1 MTNTTTTL
9 DIYTDG
15 ACHPPSQTGAWSAI
29 LFDLPNKDEEV
40 VLQGIVQNT
49 THQRMELRAAIE
61 ALRYAHNQVPL
72 CAVALYTDSQYVAD
86 LPMRR
91 SKLEQQGFITKKGKY
106 IQNTDLVKVF
116 FGLLDKLE
124 VNIHKVKAHQKASE
138 LPNHNRKVDKLVRKI
153 LRQAIKAK
161 AQR

>member
-15 ACHPPSQTGAWSAI
+15 ACHPPSQRGAWAAI
-29 LFDLPNKDEEV
+29 LFGVFDQKEEV

-49 THQRMELRAAIE
+49 THQRMELTAATE
-61 ALRYAHNQVPL
+61 ALRYAHNQGPL

-86 LPMRR
+86 LPTRR
-91 SKLEQQGFITKKGKY
+91 SKLEQQDFMTKKGKQV
-106 IQNTDLVKVF
+106 QNTDLLREF
-116 FGLLDKLE
+116 LGWLDKLE
-124 VNIHKVKAHQKASE
+124 VSIHKVKAHQKASE

-161 AQR
+161 G